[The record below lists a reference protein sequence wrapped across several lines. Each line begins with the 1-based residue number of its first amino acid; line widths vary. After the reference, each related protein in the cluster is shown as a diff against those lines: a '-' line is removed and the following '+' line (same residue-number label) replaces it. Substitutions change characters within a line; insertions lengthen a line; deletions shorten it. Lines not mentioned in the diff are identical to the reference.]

1 MLVMFAQSKNFQALA
16 RLVAPILAIIVFAA
30 AWALMGLEQPRAAR
44 TLYELRGQSPV
55 YFWVMYLTMFAGV
68 AINFQAAK
76 ATNHARE
83 VPWQYWLFLGPMV
96 AALALPFLP
105 PDPSS
110 RPKAGPDQMHVSLCC
125 LGYVA
130 LLDVVERLLHRM
142 R

>member
-1 MLVMFAQSKNFQALA
+1 MLVMLAQSKTYQALA
-16 RLVAPILAIIVFAA
+16 RLVAPPLAIVAFAA
-30 AWALMGLEQPRAAR
+30 AWVFMGLEQPRVAK
-44 TLYELRGQSPV
+44 TLFELRGQSPV

-83 VPWQYWLFLGPMV
+83 VPWQYWLFLGPTV

-105 PDPSS
+105 TEPSV
-110 RPKAGPDQMHVSLCC
+110 RPKASIAQIHVSLCC
-125 LGYVA
+125 LGYLA
-130 LLDVVERLLHRM
+130 LLDVVERLLHRL